1 MGDRSRSSLK
11 NHYFHCFITY
21 SVGRKRCAVDYIGG
35 RTVFRSKRVEWRGGG
50 NAVVPYNSRVIRFED
65 TARRGV

>member
-1 MGDRSRSSLK
+1 MRSTLK

-21 SVGRKRCAVDYIGG
+21 SVGRKRCVVDYIGV
-35 RTVFRSKRVEWRGGG
+35 RTVFRSKRAEWRSVG
-50 NAVVPYNSRVIRFED
+50 NGVAPYNSRVIRFED

>member
-1 MGDRSRSSLK
+1 MRSPLK

-21 SVGRKRCAVDYIGG
+21 SVGRKRCAVDHNRRAYGVSFQAC
-35 RTVFRSKRVEWRGGG
+35 RVATWRQRSS
-50 NAVVPYNSRVIRFED
+50 PYNSRVIRFED